1 MLCEQCGTRRAEIHL
16 VSVVNGEKRV
26 QHLCREC
33 AGEFLNMNDVTNLM
47 KLSFSVEGLMGID
60 EAFRELV
67 MPALRSAYANKKNA
81 RHICPHCGKELP
93 DSMFE
98 HKDGAE
104 QPEAAF
110 QEEDGGIFALL
121 PPVFA
126 ADAYISI
133 LGQALLQVLQLAV
146 EHFLQA
152 GHVHAPGGEEGGQ
165 RVPPVGPVVGRI
177 TGVVVADVESTHAQG
192 VFRQCWEHGQGK
204 EQGEEK
210 GSHKCEGHTVFSCF
224 APQSSGLHVTPV

>member
-47 KLSFSVEGLMGID
+47 KLSFSVEGPMGID

-67 MPALRSAYANKKNA
+67 MPALRSAYANKKSA

-104 QPEAAF
+104 QPEAAA
-110 QEEDGGIFALL
+110 QDAAEDK
-121 PPVFA
+121 VMT
-126 ADAYISI
+126 
-133 LGQALLQVLQLAV
+133 AV
-146 EHFLQA
+146 EEMAALEKKMLEA
-152 GHVHAPGGEEGGQ
+152 VRAEDYEYAAKLRDRISELRNSNETNGEQ
-165 RVPPVGPVVGRI
+165 NI
-177 TGVVVADVESTHAQG
+177 
-192 VFRQCWEHGQGK
+192 
-204 EQGEEK
+204 
-210 GSHKCEGHTVFSCF
+210 
-224 APQSSGLHVTPV
+224 

>member
-104 QPEAAF
+104 QPEAAA
-110 QEEDGGIFALL
+110 QDAAEDK
-121 PPVFA
+121 VMT
-126 ADAYISI
+126 
-133 LGQALLQVLQLAV
+133 AV
-146 EHFLQA
+146 EEMAALEKKMLEA
-152 GHVHAPGGEEGGQ
+152 VRAEDYEYAAKLRDRISELRNSNETNGEQ
-165 RVPPVGPVVGRI
+165 NI
-177 TGVVVADVESTHAQG
+177 
-192 VFRQCWEHGQGK
+192 
-204 EQGEEK
+204 
-210 GSHKCEGHTVFSCF
+210 
-224 APQSSGLHVTPV
+224 

>member
-67 MPALRSAYANKKNA
+67 MPALRSAYANKKSA

-104 QPEAAF
+104 QPEAAA
-110 QEEDGGIFALL
+110 QDAAEDK
-121 PPVFA
+121 VMT
-126 ADAYISI
+126 
-133 LGQALLQVLQLAV
+133 AV
-146 EHFLQA
+146 EEMAALEKKKFQRDERRTEYIDVA
-152 GHVHAPGGEEGGQ
+152 GFYGTREA
-165 RVPPVGPVVGRI
+165 RI
-177 TGVVVADVESTHAQG
+177 PDSA
-192 VFRQCWEHGQGK
+192 
-204 EQGEEK
+204 
-210 GSHKCEGHTVFSCF
+210 
-224 APQSSGLHVTPV
+224 